1 MATGKLMLAER
12 ISGHPTMNNQARMG
26 MRTRM
31 LDIRYIDSLNNP
43 FL

>member
-12 ISGHPTMNNQARMG
+12 ISDHPTMNNQARRE
-26 MRTRM
+26 MRTRT
-31 LDIRYIDSLNNP
+31 LDIRHIDSLNNP